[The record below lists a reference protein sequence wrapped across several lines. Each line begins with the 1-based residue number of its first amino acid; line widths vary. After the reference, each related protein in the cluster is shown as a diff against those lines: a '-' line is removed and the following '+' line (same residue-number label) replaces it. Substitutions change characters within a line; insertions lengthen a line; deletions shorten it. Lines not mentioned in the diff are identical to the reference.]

1 MTVGIVT
8 SVYGKDYLPF
18 LPGWAQAIA
27 ELDSKPDAVTIA
39 YSGEASEYQ
48 AAVNALLDVTW
59 VADLR
64 PYRIHPQVRV
74 NAAIAATHTD
84 WIVKMDVDDR
94 LLPHALTGWQD
105 ADADIVNFG
114 YRIGTQDLP
123 SRPVTAHDILRKA
136 GNSVGSGSPFR
147 RYVWDRN
154 AFEDRA
160 YDDWVFWIKAAR
172 AGFRFTATGR
182 VDYIYT
188 RHPGQITHRLD
199 HVAAH
204 REVASL

>member
-8 SVYGKDYLPF
+8 SVYGEEYLPF
-18 LPGWAQAIA
+18 LTGWAQAIA

-48 AAVNALLDVTW
+48 AGVNALLDVTW

-84 WIVKMDVDDR
+84 WIIKMDVDDR

-105 ADADIVNFG
+105 ADADVVNFG
-114 YRIGTQDLP
+114 YTVGTADLP
-123 SRPVTAHDILRKA
+123 SRYISAEDILRRA
-136 GNSVGSGSPFR
+136 GNSIGSGSPFR
-147 RYVWDRN
+147 RYVWERN
-154 AFEDRA
+154 PFEDRA

-188 RHPGQITHRLD
+188 QHPGQITHRLD
-199 HVAAH
+199 HSAAQ
-204 REVASL
+204 REVVTL